1 MSKKE
6 REFFLERNLQPLNE
20 APWLLKKAYLFP
32 YVIVA
37 ELVVL
42 FEHQLLEIMNI
53 GNNVAQ

>member
-6 REFFLERNLQPLNE
+6 SFFLERNLQPLNE

-37 ELVVL
+37 ELVLL
-42 FEHQLLEIMNI
+42 FEHQLSEIMNM
-53 GNNVAQ
+53 GNSVAQ